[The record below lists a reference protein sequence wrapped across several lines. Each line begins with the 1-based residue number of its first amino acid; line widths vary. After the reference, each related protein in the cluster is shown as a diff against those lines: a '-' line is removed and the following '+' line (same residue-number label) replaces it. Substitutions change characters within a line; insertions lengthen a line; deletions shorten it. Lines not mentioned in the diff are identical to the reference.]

1 MTQMCAECGSDS
13 EHLHFESDRSSD
25 TICCDCF
32 KQQFGF
38 HDACTH
44 DACADG
50 AHTLEYQGAAMRPV
64 CTDCN
69 LSGQTLSDH
78 LGHDLTPDMGGS
90 SSTADAH
97 GDGNN
102 TVRTDISSFAGGDA
116 E

>member
-13 EHLHFESDRSSD
+13 EHLHFENDRSSD

-32 KQQFGF
+32 KQRFRF

-69 LSGQTLSDH
+69 LSAQTLSDY
-78 LGHDLTPDMGGS
+78 LGHDLTPTGS
-90 SSTADAH
+90 TSSTADARD
-97 GDGNN
+97 DGIS
-102 TVRTDISSFAGGDA
+102 TVRTDISDFGGDA
-116 E
+116 DD